1 MEIIKH
7 KKPSKCSLIFVLLL
21 ITMVVI
27 FYETGNP
34 MQEINIK
41 SGYFEINCLI
51 DSGNAEIFWAKNG
64 QPFNPPAGRAI
75 FFADNKKKIVFE
87 RVNEEDSGLYTCVAN
102 NEYLTSVSTDLFV
115 ESNLSNG
122 IAHFF

>member
-1 MEIIKH
+1 MSCLNTI
-7 KKPSKCSLIFVLLL
+7 
-21 ITMVVI
+21 VI

-75 FFADNKKKIVFE
+75 YFADNKKKIVFE
-87 RVNEEDSGLYTCVAN
+87 SVKEEDSGLYTCVAK
-102 NEYLTSVSTDLFV
+102 NEYLTSVSTDLFI
-115 ESNLSNG
+115 EGNSSNG
-122 IAHFF
+122 FGQFFFYQEIIQPNCQIRI

>member
-1 MEIIKH
+1 
-7 KKPSKCSLIFVLLL
+7 
-21 ITMVVI
+21 
-27 FYETGNP
+27 

-75 FFADNKKKIVFE
+75 YFADNKKKIVFE
-87 RVNEEDSGLYTCVAN
+87 SVKEEDSGLYTCVAK
-102 NEYLTSVSTDLFV
+102 NEYLTSVSTDLFI
-115 ESNLSNG
+115 EGNSSNGFGQFFLSRNNSTELSN
-122 IAHFF
+122 